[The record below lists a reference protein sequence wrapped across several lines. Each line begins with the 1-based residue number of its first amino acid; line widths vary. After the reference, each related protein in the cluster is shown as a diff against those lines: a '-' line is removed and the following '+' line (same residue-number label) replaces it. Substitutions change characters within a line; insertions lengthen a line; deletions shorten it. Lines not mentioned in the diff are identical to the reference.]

1 MDEESA
7 LAIAELFKVFGD
19 STRISILCAL
29 QEKELCVEEIAT
41 KVGKEQSA
49 ISHQLRILKNAK
61 LVKVRTDG
69 RFANY
74 SLDDDHVNT
83 ILKMG
88 KEHVSEEKN

>member
-1 MDEESA
+1 MEERSA
-7 LAIAELFKVFGD
+7 QEIADLFKVFGD

-29 QEKELCVEEIAT
+29 QEKELCVEDIAA
-41 KVGKEQSA
+41 KVGKEQSV

-61 LVKVRTDG
+61 LVKVRKDG

-74 SLDDDHVNT
+74 SLDDDHVNI

-88 KEHVSEEKN
+88 REHVLEEKN